1 MSDRFDGGIS
11 ALQNENI
18 RLRGYAEG
26 LLGRIQQHNRDLAEQ
41 CAARK
46 CHFKEYDLRC
56 PECPKDYELELTDAD
71 LAPPSNVIPTG
82 TKPDCA
88 RCGNDIT
95 KCDNGPALAGRP
107 ACAGRFRESSPEIWR
122 SEGERL
128 LAEHEAATR
137 ASKLTPDEK
146 LLEAEDDATGELST
160 WLWENRA
167 KLIGSRLQRWASS
180 WRPASEPPPLHKH
193 GCSEWILATDGTR
206 YMAERFYRHAGP
218 DAGTW
223 GGDSRGYLW
232 EVTHWMPRPPF
243 PESLRT

>member
-1 MSDRFDGGIS
+1 MSEEANKKQPAVPVDAPEAVNQQRGSKCETCGG
-11 ALQNENI
+11 
-18 RLRGYAEG
+18 
-26 LLGRIQQHNRDLAEQ
+26 LGEL
-41 CAARK
+41 
-46 CHFKEYDLRC
+46 
-56 PECPKDYELELTDAD
+56 PPKDDDVLDPE
-71 LAPPSNVIPTG
+71 PC
-82 TKPDCA
+82 PDCV
-88 RCGNDIT
+88 D
-95 KCDNGPALAGRP
+95 
-107 ACAGRFRESSPEIWR
+107 EIWR